1 MDAVLS
7 ELVLMLSRISLYFRF
22 LKKHIDVGC
31 FPPWSLIVFLL
42 FLFLGLNMSTSSF
55 HLQVDHKAVMS
66 DAQQQGKAHFFAPI
80 PSPLRSQLIIAPY
93 TFLTLFPSPTDE
105 HAVIKVVDPREFDNL
120 MSKSELQSQVVSL
133 SSHYIT
139 LEEYYL
145 RCAINKAIACD
156 DLEQTRS
163 LTSTVVD
170 DSFFIF
176 SKCSRQAQRPRDRP
190 QRCGLG
196 RAH

>member
-1 MDAVLS
+1 
-7 ELVLMLSRISLYFRF
+7 
-22 LKKHIDVGC
+22 
-31 FPPWSLIVFLL
+31 
-42 FLFLGLNMSTSSF
+42 
-55 HLQVDHKAVMS
+55 VD
-66 DAQQQGKAHFFAPI
+66 
-80 PSPLRSQLIIAPY
+80 
-93 TFLTLFPSPTDE
+93 T
-105 HAVIKVVDPREFDNL
+105 REFDNL

-163 LTSTVVD
+163 LTSTVLD

-176 SKCSRQAQRPRDRP
+176 SKCSRQVQ
-190 QRCGLG
+190 
-196 RAH
+196 